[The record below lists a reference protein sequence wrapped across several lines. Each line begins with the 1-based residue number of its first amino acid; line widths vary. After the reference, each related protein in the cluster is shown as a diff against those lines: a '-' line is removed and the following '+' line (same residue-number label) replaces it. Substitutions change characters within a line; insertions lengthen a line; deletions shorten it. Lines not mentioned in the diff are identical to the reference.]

1 MNGIVGA
8 VKHVSAS
15 KVRIH
20 DLALGAYDCLAICR
34 HIGSPKLYPRI
45 ATAFQELPYATK
57 LPHGSFA
64 LFSGW
69 SQIETWPRDAKIHL
83 LSVND
88 VTDSLILMRPFC
100 HQLPFLMSH
109 ELLRASFLTLR
120 SWAGFLWSTKTLSRT
135 LGYLRNRDGDG
146 DGDGGACLAATAV
159 SIASVAGLEERFVS
173 LPPSSTVK

>member
-88 VTDSLILMRPFC
+88 VTDSLILKLSWEYVLFK
-100 HQLPFLMSH
+100 LLAST
-109 ELLRASFLTLR
+109 EYSSVLRATNMFAHSCPPHIQDGL
-120 SWAGFLWSTKTLSRT
+120 
-135 LGYLRNRDGDG
+135 LGLPPITSPIPKVSKLLGADRNTIRRHLKKRNGS
-146 DGDGGACLAATAV
+146 LYT
-159 SIASVAGLEERFVS
+159 S
-173 LPPSSTVK
+173 LPDTQGT